1 MFATPSLMSFLTLV
15 HRFPPLV
22 DSRFIPCSGCLMGLD
37 SHVHLT
43 AGQGLLY
50 SYKLVMLRS
59 LSGYIRVWR

>member
-1 MFATPSLMSFLTLV
+1 MV
-15 HRFPPLV
+15 
-22 DSRFIPCSGCLMGLD
+22 LD

>member
-1 MFATPSLMSFLTLV
+1 MV
-15 HRFPPLV
+15 
-22 DSRFIPCSGCLMGLD
+22 LD
-37 SHVHLT
+37 SHVLVHLT